1 MTDTVARR
9 SPLFRLLVRPAV
21 VAGLIVVDQYTK
33 WLVREHLALH
43 ESVPV
48 LPFLAFTH
56 VTNTGAAFG
65 MLPGRNLLF
74 IAVVSV
80 VVVAV
85 ALSLRRFERELG
97 GLGVACVLCIIA
109 GGLGNLVDR
118 VLFGHVTDFIDLRW
132 NGRTVWPVFN
142 IADSCTFVGVWTMVA
157 ASVFRKRPVPS
168 GGR

>member
-1 MTDTVARR
+1 VTDTAVRR
-9 SPLFRLLVRPAV
+9 SPVFRLLVRSAV
-21 VAGLIVVDQYTK
+21 VAGLVAVDQYTK
-33 WLVREHLALH
+33 WLVRERLALH

-74 IAVVSV
+74 IVIASAAVLV
-80 VVVAV
+80 V
-85 ALSLRRFERELG
+85 ALSLPRFERDLG
-97 GLGVACVLCIIA
+97 RLGVACVLCIIA

-142 IADSCTFVGVWTMVA
+142 IADSCTFVGVWAMVA